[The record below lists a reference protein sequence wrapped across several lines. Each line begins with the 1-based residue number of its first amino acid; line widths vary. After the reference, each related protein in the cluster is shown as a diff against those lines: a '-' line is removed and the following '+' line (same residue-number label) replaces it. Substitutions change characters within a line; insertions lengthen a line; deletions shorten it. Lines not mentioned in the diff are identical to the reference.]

1 MNIFGITKVRVA
13 EFRNTET
20 LNKFLEEHDGNII
33 SIMPT
38 RCGNGYDWYSVVYRE
53 DGKEN

>member
-13 EFRNTET
+13 EFVDVET

>member
-1 MNIFGITKVRVA
+1 MNILGITKVRVA
-13 EFRNTET
+13 EFPNTEVM
-20 LNKFLEEHDGNII
+20 NKFLEEHDGNII

-38 RCGNGYDWYSVVYRE
+38 RCSSGYDWYSVVYRE